1 MEESVYSGF
10 VQSTIL
16 TEKVD
21 AKIVGLFGSIPGRLS
36 KGWSIVAVG
45 GYGRKDMCPFSDVD
59 ILLLADRR
67 GLKKDADGLV
77 NSLIYPLWDFG
88 LNASYSVRTVQ
99 ETLSDIKKDFF
110 LKTSLLNIRFV
121 CGDQT
126 LFREL
131 ASSIAK
137 KTSNRKWKT
146 SFIADL
152 VIHDRKRHEL
162 FGDDAYILE
171 PDIKDGHGGLRDFH
185 SILWMAG
192 TILEATGL
200 EKLVEMK
207 IISAKDLT
215 DLHNAADFL
224 LKTRF
229 ALHEVSGRKQDN
241 LSFEYQDKLSGIMEL
256 PFSEIETP
264 VEAFMKRFHR
274 SASTIKSLGRNLTFS
289 IMDMF
294 SLIKD
299 RSDKPLNT
307 DLIIKSGMVA
317 FSDSSTVSLKPSI
330 LMSAFLACA
339 RSGLELHPSARTI
352 IRNNPDSAFASREFL
367 QTKSIFLKIINSDYP
382 QAGLIPMLETGV
394 LELFIPEF
402 TRIRSKIQFDAYHV
416 NTVDMHSINT
426 LTELKHLER
435 QGNPA
440 FSKIEDTDML
450 MLAALLHDIGKGSG
464 GRHDA
469 TGAAMAYDISLRLGF
484 KTEYAETVSFL
495 VRNHLLLPHT
505 ATRRDISDEKT
516 VFKFAR
522 AAGSVGK
529 LCMLYLL
536 SIADSVATGPAAW
549 NDWKG
554 ALFNELF
561 VKALYFLEKGELKS
575 SETVRRLDSGWE
587 ELLRT
592 IPAEYSGRLWAL
604 PQHYLLHYDTTDIIR
619 HLKLCEEIM
628 KGKPIKIE
636 AIPEGGHVR
645 LTVVTKDKPGL
656 FAELSCIMAC
666 MHLEVLSAKVF
677 TWHNGIAVDT
687 FDVISPWNGYDDWD
701 RFSEIFNR
709 LSSGQI
715 DTSTAIS
722 QIQPLLH
729 AQQKPELSAE
739 PLISIDN
746 QSSDFFSII
755 EIRAARARNLLFL
768 ISQTISTH
776 SLSIHR
782 AFITTDA
789 DISAIIF
796 YAALETGEKIEDR
809 ELQSNLIKAIR
820 KALI

>member
-1 MEESVYSGF
+1 MECSKTSEND
-10 VQSTIL
+10 QSSIL

-21 AKIVGLFGSIPGRLS
+21 AKIAGLFGSIPGSLA
-36 KGWSIVAVG
+36 KGWSVVAVG
-45 GYGRKDMCPFSDVD
+45 GYGRKDMCPYSDVD
-59 ILLLADRR
+59 ILLLAGKR
-67 GLKKDADGLV
+67 GMKKDADSLV
-77 NSLIYPLWDFG
+77 NYLIYPLWDLG
-88 LNASYSVRTVQ
+88 LNASYSVRTIK
-99 ETLSDIKKDFF
+99 ETISDMEKDFF

-137 KTSNRKWKT
+137 ITSNRKWKT

-171 PDIKDGHGGLRDFH
+171 PDIKDGQGGLRDFH

-192 TILEATGL
+192 SILEAKGL
-200 EKLVEMK
+200 ENLVESGF
-207 IISAKDLT
+207 ISAKDSA
-215 DLHNAADFL
+215 DLQDAADFL

-229 ALHEVSGRKQDN
+229 TLHEVAGRKQDH
-241 LSFEYQDKLSGIMEL
+241 LGFEYQEKLSGIMGL

-264 VEAFMKRFHR
+264 VEAFMKRFHQ
-274 SASTIKSLGRNLTFS
+274 SASTIKTLGRNLTFS

-299 RSDKPLNT
+299 RFDKPLNT
-307 DLIIKSGMVA
+307 NLAIKSGMVA
-317 FSDSSTVSLKPSI
+317 FSDSMAHPLKPSI
-330 LMSAFLACA
+330 LMGALLACA

-352 IRNNPDSAFASREFL
+352 IRNNPDFAVASREFL
-367 QTKSIFLKIINSDYP
+367 QTKSILLKILNSDYP
-382 QAGLIPMLETGV
+382 KAGLIPMLETGI

-426 LTELKHLER
+426 LTELKHLE
-435 QGNPA
+435 QQKNPA
-440 FSKIEDTDML
+440 FSKIDDTDML

-464 GRHDA
+464 GRHEA
-469 TGAAMAYDISLRLGF
+469 TGAALAYDIALRLGF

-522 AAGSVGK
+522 AAGSVGN

-549 NDWKG
+549 NDWKS

-619 HLKLCEEIM
+619 HLMLCEDIM

-636 AIPEGGHVR
+636 VIPETGHVR

-677 TWHNGIAVDT
+677 TWHNGTAVDT
-687 FDVISPWNGYDDWD
+687 FDIIPPWNGYDDWD
-701 RFSEIFNR
+701 RFAEIFNK
-709 LSSGQI
+709 LSSGQT
-715 DTSTAIS
+715 DTFTAIS
-722 QIQPLLH
+722 QIPALLH
-729 AQQKPELSAE
+729 IPQKPKFAVE

-755 EIRAARARNLLFL
+755 EIRAARAKDLLFL
-768 ISQTISTH
+768 ISQTISNS

-796 YAALETGEKIEDR
+796 YVALETGEKIEDR

>member
-1 MEESVYSGF
+1 MEYSRMREDDP
-10 VQSTIL
+10 SSIL

-21 AKIVGLFGSIPGRLS
+21 QKITGLFGSINGSLS
-36 KGWSIVAVG
+36 NGWSVIAVG
-45 GYGRKDMCPFSDVD
+45 GYGRKDMCPYSDVD
-59 ILLLADRR
+59 ILLLA
-67 GLKKDADGLV
+67 GKSGMKKDADSLV
-77 NSLIYPLWDFG
+77 NALIYPLWDLG
-88 LNASYSVRTVQ
+88 LNASYSVRTIK
-99 ETLSDIKKDFF
+99 ETLGDMEKDFF
-110 LKTSLLNIRFV
+110 LKTSLLNMRFV

-131 ASSIAK
+131 SSSIAK
-137 KTSNRKWKT
+137 KTSKRKWKT

-152 VIHDRKRHEL
+152 ILHDRKRHEL

-185 SILWMAG
+185 SILWMVE
-192 TILEATGL
+192 TVLEAAGMDA
-200 EKLVEMK
+200 LVEK
-207 IISAKDLT
+207 RIISSKDLT
-215 DLHNAADFL
+215 DLLDAAGFL

-229 ALHEVSGRKQDN
+229 TLHEISGRKQDH
-241 LSFEYQDKLSGIMEL
+241 LGFEYQEKLSRIMGL
-256 PFSEIETP
+256 SFSEIETP

-274 SASTIKSLGRNLTFS
+274 SASTIKTLGRNLTFS

-299 RSDKPLNT
+299 RSDKPLSSNLT
-307 DLIIKSGMVA
+307 IKSGMVA
-317 FSDSSTVSLKPSI
+317 FSEGLPLPLKPSI
-330 LMSAFLACA
+330 LMGAFLACA

-352 IRNNPDSAFASREFL
+352 IRNNPDFAVTSRAFL
-367 QTKSIFLKIINSDYP
+367 QTKSIFLKILNSDYP
-382 QAGLIPMLETGV
+382 QSGLIPMLETGV

-426 LTELKHLER
+426 LAEIKHLER
-435 QGNPA
+435 HKNPA

-464 GRHDA
+464 GRHEA
-469 TGAAMAYDISLRLGF
+469 TGAALAYDIALRLGF
-484 KTEYAETVSFL
+484 KTEYAETISFL
-495 VRNHLLLPHT
+495 IRNHLLLPHT

-522 AAGSVGK
+522 AAGSVEN

-536 SIADSVATGPAAW
+536 SIADSIATGPAAW

-554 ALFNELF
+554 TLFNELY

-587 ELLRT
+587 ELLR
-592 IPAEYSGRLWAL
+592 IVPAKYSGRLWAL
-604 PQHYLLHYDTTDIIR
+604 PQHYLLHYDTSEIIR
-619 HLKLCEEIM
+619 HLKLCEDIT
-628 KGKPIKIE
+628 KGSPIRIE
-636 AIPEGGHVR
+636 VIHEGGRVR

-687 FDVISPWNGYDDWD
+687 FDVIPPWEGYDDWD
-701 RFSEIFNR
+701 KFTGLFMN
-709 LSSGQI
+709 LSTGQT
-715 DTSTAIS
+715 DTFTAIS
-722 QIQPLLH
+722 QIPSLLH
-729 AQQKPELSAE
+729 SPNKPKLAAE

-755 EIRAARARNLLFL
+755 EIRAERARDLLFL

-776 SLSIHR
+776 NLSIHR

-789 DISAIIF
+789 DVSAIIF
-796 YAALETGEKIEDR
+796 YVVLKTGEKIEDR
-809 ELQSNLIKAIR
+809 ELQSNLIKAIGE
-820 KALI
+820 ALR

>member
-1 MEESVYSGF
+1 MKESECSGF
-10 VQSTIL
+10 DQSAIL

-21 AKIVGLFGSIPGRLS
+21 AKIACLFGSIPGSLS
-36 KGWSIVAVG
+36 KGWSVVAVG
-45 GYGRKDMCPFSDVD
+45 GYGRKDMCPHSDVD
-59 ILLLADRR
+59 ILLLAGKR
-67 GLKKDADGLV
+67 GMKKDADSLI
-77 NSLIYPLWDFG
+77 NSLIYPLWDLG
-88 LNASYSVRTVQ
+88 LNASYSVRTIK
-99 ETLSDIKKDFF
+99 ETLSDMEKDFF

-126 LFREL
+126 LFMDIFR
-131 ASSIAK
+131 AIK
-137 KTSNRKWKT
+137 KITSNRKWKT

-171 PDIKDGHGGLRDFH
+171 PDIKDGQGGLRDFH

-192 TILEATGL
+192 SVLEATGL
-200 EKLVEMK
+200 EKLVESR
-207 IISAKDLT
+207 IISAKDLA
-215 DLHNAADFL
+215 DLHDAADFL

-229 ALHEVSGRKQDN
+229 SLHEISGRKQDH
-241 LSFEYQDKLSGIMEL
+241 LGFEYQEKLSGIMGL
-256 PFSEIETP
+256 SFSEIETP

-274 SASTIKSLGRNLTFS
+274 SASTIKTLGRNLTFS

-307 DLIIKSGMVA
+307 SLTIKSGMVA
-317 FSDSSTVSLKPSI
+317 FSDSMALPLKPSI
-330 LMSAFLACA
+330 LMGAFLACA
-339 RSGLELHPSARTI
+339 QSGLELHPSARTN
-352 IRNNPDSAFASREFL
+352 IRNNPDFAVASREFL
-367 QTKSIFLKIINSDYP
+367 QTKSILLKILNSDYP
-382 QAGLIPMLETGV
+382 KAGLIPMLETGV

-426 LTELKHLER
+426 LAELKHLEQQR
-435 QGNPA
+435 NPA
-440 FSKIEDTDML
+440 FLKIEDTDML
-450 MLAALLHDIGKGSG
+450 TLAALLHDIGKGSG
-464 GRHDA
+464 GRHEA
-469 TGAAMAYDISLRLGF
+469 TGAALAYDIALRLGF

-522 AAGSVGK
+522 AAGSVRN

-587 ELLRT
+587 ELLRI
-592 IPAEYSGRLWAL
+592 IPSQYSGRLWAL
-604 PQHYLLHYDTTDIIR
+604 PQHYLLHYDTTEIIR
-619 HLKLCEEIM
+619 HLKLCEELM
-628 KGKPIKIE
+628 KGRPIKIE
-636 AIPEGGHVR
+636 VVQEGGHVR

-687 FDVISPWNGYDDWD
+687 FDVIPPWNGYDDWD
-701 RFSEIFNR
+701 KFTDLFTS
-709 LSSGQI
+709 LSSGQT
-715 DTSTAIS
+715 DTFTAIS
-722 QIQPLLH
+722 QIPTLLH
-729 AQQKPELSAE
+729 ASKKPKLAAE
-739 PLISIDN
+739 PFISIDN

-755 EIRAARARNLLFL
+755 EIKSVRTRDLLFL
-768 ISQTISTH
+768 ISQMISTH
-776 SLSIHR
+776 NFSIHR

-796 YAALETGEKIEDR
+796 YVVDESGEKIENR
-809 ELQSNLIKAIR
+809 ELQSNLIKAIGE
-820 KALI
+820 ALR